1 MPRSSTTLT
10 AGHQRLT
17 WTGPAAL
24 FALPGASRVELL
36 VPADAWAVQLDE
48 QDRAL
53 DLCGPREG
61 LHRCVFSGARTRVLV
76 ASAEAAV
83 DATVLLSAPVR
94 STAFS
99 GLVEEQSTEEGTLE
113 LAVAQA
119 SEPRTLVVE
128 GASACVLVRSDG
140 VRATGCRQSV
150 PPAVTARL
158 TVEHGVG
165 PLRAALS
172 AVGRE
177 RSALLGVDA
186 STAQAPELGAST
198 SSPLSAPR
206 LERTLTV
213 SRPAAVRVRADSGVC
228 GLFRGKEL
236 LATSG
241 VGSGCD
247 VTRVL
252 PAGSYRL
259 LVRPFAGGALTGAV
273 AWSEEAVVPLSEGVG
288 PEEWLGPGQVRVF
301 QFETKGPGKVGLG
314 LQTPSEA
321 LDCVV
326 ERDGARVLGE
336 GCHQYLSLEQGRYLL
351 TVRHP
356 RGPSAAPLRFR
367 PVLLG
372 LQGSAADVPPE
383 YLQDLFRRIGATP

>member
-1 MPRSSTTLT
+1 VPRSSTTLT

-17 WTGPAAL
+17 WTGPSAL
-24 FALPGASRVELL
+24 FALPGAARAELL

-53 DLCGPREG
+53 DVCGPREG
-61 LHRCVFSGARTRVLV
+61 LHRCVFSGARTRLLLT
-76 ASAEAAV
+76 SAESAI
-83 DATVLLSAPVR
+83 DATVLLSVPAR
-94 STAFS
+94 STTLS
-99 GLVEEQSTEEGTLE
+99 GLYEEQSTEEGTLDV
-113 LAVAQA
+113 AVPQA
-119 SEPRTLVVE
+119 TEARSLVVE

-140 VRATGCRQSV
+140 VRATGCRQTV
-150 PPAVTARL
+150 PASISARL

-172 AVGRE
+172 PVGRE
-177 RSALLGVDA
+177 RNALFGVEASSGQAAELVSSTSA
-186 STAQAPELGAST
+186 PLGA
-198 SSPLSAPR
+198 PR
-206 LERTLTV
+206 FERTLPV
-213 SRPAAVRVRADSGVC
+213 SRSAAVRVRAESGVC
-228 GLFRGKEL
+228 GVFRGKEL
-236 LATSG
+236 LASSG
-241 VGSGCD
+241 PGSGCD
-247 VTRVL
+247 LTRVL

-259 LVRPFAGGALTGAV
+259 VVRPFAGGALTGAV
-273 AWSEEAVVPLSEGVG
+273 SWSEEAVVPLAEGVG

-314 LQTPSEA
+314 LQTTSEA
-321 LDCVV
+321 LDCLV
-326 ERDGARVLGE
+326 ERDGAKVLGE

-372 LQGSAADVPPE
+372 LQGSAAEVPGE